1 MDTAL
6 GRRFRLAGWLFAV
19 GSLIHI
25 VDHLR
30 RGQGSVS
37 EGLYWLGNLGL
48 VLQVATITLVFTHH
62 RLAPIAAVSAGF
74 PLAIGFTGAHWL
86 PEWSTL
92 SDPLWEIQSWSW
104 FSYTAST
111 AEILGALAVAI
122 VGLQILRRDGL
133 ASTAATTSTRSP
145 GLSS

>member
-1 MDTAL
+1 MGTPLD
-6 GRRFRLAGWLFAV
+6 RRFRLAGWLFAV

-48 VLQVATITLVFTHH
+48 VLQVATITLVFTRH

-74 PLAIGFTGAHWL
+74 PLAIGFAGAHWL
-86 PEWSTL
+86 PEWSAL
-92 SDPLWEIQSWSW
+92 SDPLWEIESWTW

-111 AEILGALAVAI
+111 AEIVGALAVAV

-133 ASTAATTSTRSP
+133 ESVVEANEPRVV
-145 GLSS
+145 